1 VLLEEPEY
9 FGPHILCRAACKRFR
24 ALGEVLLEERDS
36 AHGQIAALARE
47 VQAAIEAGVLSRAIE
62 PFAFLEEV
70 LQEPRLHSEV
80 ENAVAISFVVLSE
93 LRASNLGA
101 QLLVE
106 AERAA
111 PLVISI
117 LVAEEPHQS

>member
-1 VLLEEPEY
+1 L
-9 FGPHILCRAACKRFR
+9 I
-24 ALGEVLLEERDS
+24 EERDS

-47 VQAAIEAGVLSRAIE
+47 VQAAIEAGLLYRAIE

-106 AERAA
+106 AERTA

-117 LVAEEPHQS
+117 LVAQEPHLS